1 MAYKCMVKLI
11 AKGTRSKEE
20 LSNMADVYYASGR
33 LTDEQYTEIIALI
46 EAM

>member
-11 AKGTRSKEE
+11 AKGARSKEE
-20 LSNMADVYYASGR
+20 LLNMADVYYASGR